1 MDNEKK
7 QVTYNSSIT
16 GETQVTFDIQQYMNN
31 RAMFIG
37 LMCNEDGYEEPFGDV
52 TVNLSVA
59 APNYCGYLNVNDMP
73 DIEKFITDNDI
84 GEFTGFTQRSGFCEY
99 PLYLFNVDKLR
110 ELCPDG
116 MDKYEANIGMSRKAE
131 TKDLSRSEAGTMVIA
146 VNKDIDRY
154 QESVA
159 MGLTARQLIFSIASV
174 VVGGGIVLLLY
185 KYIGLTGSA
194 YVAIPCVAPI
204 ALGGFYSFNGMNFYE
219 YMGKKL
225 HFMFGNRA
233 LTYVSTEGEPAI
245 KQLEAEQNEQVKKK
259 GRKAEPETVTAD
271 SAVKKQEEFE
281 AMKKKTRN
289 MLLGLVAVVVAAAA
303 GIAAYKA
310 MH

>member
-1 MDNEKK
+1 
-7 QVTYNSSIT
+7 
-16 GETQVTFDIQQYMNN
+16 
-31 RAMFIG
+31 
-37 LMCNEDGYEEPFGDV
+37 
-52 TVNLSVA
+52 
-59 APNYCGYLNVNDMP
+59 
-73 DIEKFITDNDI
+73 
-84 GEFTGFTQRSGFCEY
+84 
-99 PLYLFNVDKLR
+99 
-110 ELCPDG
+110 
-116 MDKYEANIGMSRKAE
+116 
-131 TKDLSRSEAGTMVIA
+131 
-146 VNKDIDRY
+146 
-154 QESVA
+154 
-159 MGLTARQLIFSIASV
+159 
-174 VVGGGIVLLLY
+174 
-185 KYIGLTGSA
+185 
-194 YVAIPCVAPI
+194 VAIPCVAPI

-225 HFMFGNRA
+225 HFMFGNRT

-289 MLLGLVAVVVAAAA
+289 MLLGLVAVIVAAAA

>member
-1 MDNEKK
+1 
-7 QVTYNSSIT
+7 
-16 GETQVTFDIQQYMNN
+16 
-31 RAMFIG
+31 
-37 LMCNEDGYEEPFGDV
+37 
-52 TVNLSVA
+52 
-59 APNYCGYLNVNDMP
+59 
-73 DIEKFITDNDI
+73 
-84 GEFTGFTQRSGFCEY
+84 
-99 PLYLFNVDKLR
+99 
-110 ELCPDG
+110 
-116 MDKYEANIGMSRKAE
+116 
-131 TKDLSRSEAGTMVIA
+131 MVIEI
-146 VNKDIDRY
+146 NKDIDRY

-159 MGLTARQLIFSIASV
+159 MGLTAKQLIFSIASV

-204 ALGGFYSFNGMNFYE
+204 ALGGFYSFNGMSFYE

-225 HFMFGNRA
+225 HFMFANKA
-233 LTYVSTEGEPAI
+233 LTYVSTEGAPMI
-245 KQLEAEQNEQVKKK
+245 KAFELEQTEQVKKK
-259 GRKAEPETVTAD
+259 GKKAETEITTSE

-289 MLLGLVAVVVAAAA
+289 MLLGLVAVIVTAVA

>member
-1 MDNEKK
+1 
-7 QVTYNSSIT
+7 
-16 GETQVTFDIQQYMNN
+16 
-31 RAMFIG
+31 
-37 LMCNEDGYEEPFGDV
+37 
-52 TVNLSVA
+52 
-59 APNYCGYLNVNDMP
+59 
-73 DIEKFITDNDI
+73 
-84 GEFTGFTQRSGFCEY
+84 
-99 PLYLFNVDKLR
+99 
-110 ELCPDG
+110 
-116 MDKYEANIGMSRKAE
+116 
-131 TKDLSRSEAGTMVIA
+131 MVIE

-225 HFMFGNRA
+225 HFMFGNRT

-289 MLLGLVAVVVAAAA
+289 MLLGLVAVIVAAVA

-310 MH
+310 MHMNQADLLPELLLRVQHFSGKRRQPRQRSVSRR